1 MLPAQWP
8 PFSELP
14 LDKSGPPGNAWG
26 LFGANDQ
33 LGMLNHLTPEVVA
46 AAATE
51 IQTGIRVSLDW
62 PLDRP
67 SCPTD
72 ERRVFEHRI
81 VHYADVPMNDDEVH
95 MNTQSSSQWDGFR
108 HFGPYALVAYRSG
121 RFYNGHVQAD
131 FNDKSVLG
139 IDPRYLAQSHSA
151 RLKHSIQMNPRTRD
165 QNSAHDPNLS
175 YVEWTQNGGIIG
187 RGILIDYADWA
198 KRNNQVLH
206 PLESGRVRIQDIQTI
221 IREQGIQIRT
231 GDILFLRVGFTDAY
245 NRLTEAEQRTYPSRQ
260 PGGLLGL
267 EATSESLRWLWESRF
282 AAVAGDSPSFERAPL
297 DGPFNGPDVSVHQWA
312 LAGWG
317 LPLGE
322 MFDLEELSVVA
333 RGLGRYSF
341 FLTSVPIKVPG
352 GVASPPNA
360 VAIF

>member
-1 MLPAQWP
+1 MLPTQWP
-8 PFSELP
+8 PFSQLP

-26 LFGANDQ
+26 LFGASDQ

-108 HFGPYALVAYRSG
+108 HFAHAP
-121 RFYNGHVQAD
+121 
-131 FNDKSVLG
+131 
-139 IDPRYLAQSHSA
+139 
-151 RLKHSIQMNPRTRD
+151 NP
-165 QNSAHDPNLS
+165 SFL
-175 YVEWTQNGGIIG
+175 EWTQNGGIIG

-198 KRNNQVLH
+198 ARNKQVLL

-221 IREQGIQIRT
+221 ILEQRIQIRA
-231 GDILFLRVGFTDAY
+231 GDILFLRVGFTNAY
-245 NRLTEAEQRTYPSRQ
+245 NRLTEAEQKEYPSRQ

-297 DGPFNGPDVSVHQWA
+297 DGPFNEPDVSVHQWA

-317 LPLGE
+317 MPLGE

-333 RGLGRYSF
+333 RRLGRYSF
-341 FLTSVPIKVPG
+341 FLTSVPIKVCVRFG
-352 GVASPPNA
+352 WEVGW
-360 VAIF
+360 